1 MQIVG
6 LVIAALIAAADQA
19 LKYYIVTNYRL
30 GEVHDVMPGLFSFT
44 YIQNNGAAWNILSGK
59 MWFFYVVRAVAIA
72 VVLYYY
78 FNKKYSHWMF
88 KSGLVLVL
96 GGIIGNLI
104 DRLHLKYVIDMIQL
118 DFVQFNIFNLADA
131 AITVGV
137 ILIFSYLL
145 FIERED

>member
-30 GEVHDVMPGLFSFT
+30 GEVYDVMPGLFSFT

-59 MWFFYVVRAVAIA
+59 MWFFYVVSAVAIA

>member
-19 LKYYIVTNYRL
+19 LKYYIVRNYRL

-59 MWFFYVVRAVAIA
+59 MWFFYVVSSVAIA

-145 FIERED
+145 FIEREN

>member
-1 MQIVG
+1 M
-6 LVIAALIAAADQA
+6 
-19 LKYYIVTNYRL
+19 

-59 MWFFYVVRAVAIA
+59 MWFFYVVSAVAIA

-78 FNKKYSHWMF
+78 FNKNYSHWMF

-104 DRLHLKYVIDMIQL
+104 DRCI
-118 DFVQFNIFNLADA
+118 
-131 AITVGV
+131 
-137 ILIFSYLL
+137 
-145 FIERED
+145 

>member
-1 MQIVG
+1 M
-6 LVIAALIAAADQA
+6 
-19 LKYYIVTNYRL
+19 

-59 MWFFYVVRAVAIA
+59 MWFFYVVSAVAIA

-78 FNKKYSHWMF
+78 FNKNYSHWMF

-118 DFVQFNIFNLADA
+118 NFVQFNIFNLADA